1 MRTPLLIATLSTL
14 LLSACQTTPSAF
26 NPANSPLVRAASA
39 ARMNRVATKV
49 ANPAQGTVPGEL
61 VVRFRPGVSAQSSQ
75 MTMQQLGITRIQ
87 SIGRPGMG
95 IELVKVRAGM
105 NISSTLQTLRAN
117 PSVQYAEPNYI
128 VSIPPEL
135 AGAPMLRSEPASYPN
150 DPMFAQQY
158 AHRVSNSLKGW
169 EITQGNEQIVIAI
182 VDTGVDLQHPDL
194 LAKMVP
200 GKDMVDGDDQAFDGH
215 GHGTHCAG
223 IAAATT
229 NNQIGVAGFAPAAK
243 IMPIRVLGN
252 NGSGTSADVANGV
265 IWAAD
270 NGAQVISMSL
280 GSRSDAQV
288 KAEAIQYALS
298 KDAVVV
304 AAMGNSGNEDKSFPA
319 ATPGVIAVGAT
330 DIADKRASF
339 SQYGSWIS
347 VSAPGVNILSTFPTS
362 GTSSRKDYGSI
373 SGTSMATPAVAGAV
387 ALIRGQNP
395 GLKAAQVRAQLEQ
408 GTDDLGDP
416 GFDKYYGHG
425 RINLEKILRPMR

>member
-1 MRTPLLIATLSTL
+1 MAAT
-14 LLSACQTTPSAF
+14 
-26 NPANSPLVRAASA
+26 SPQIRAASA
-39 ARMNRVATKV
+39 ARVNRVATKV
-49 ANPAQGTVPGEL
+49 SNPAQGTVPGEL
-61 VVRFRPGVSAQSSQ
+61 VVRFRPGVNAQASQ
-75 MTMQQLGITRIQ
+75 MTMQQFGLTRIQ

-95 IELVKVRAGM
+95 IELVKVRPGVNAAQ
-105 NISSTLQTLRAN
+105 TLQTLRSH

-135 AGAPMLRSEPASYPN
+135 AGAPLLRSEPVAYPN

-169 EITQGNEQIVIAI
+169 EVTQGSERVVIAV
-182 VDTGVDLQHPDL
+182 VDTGVDLKHPDL
-194 LAKMVP
+194 IAKMVP
-200 GKDMVDGDDQAFDGH
+200 GQDMVDGDDQAFDGH

-223 IAAATT
+223 IAAAATH
-229 NNQIGVAGFAPAAK
+229 NQVGVAGFAPAAK
-243 IMPIRVLGN
+243 IMPIRVLGD

-304 AAMGNSGNEDKSFPA
+304 AAMGNSSREEKSFPA

-330 DIADKRASF
+330 DVADKRANF

-362 GTSSRKDYGSI
+362 GPSSRKDYGSI

-387 ALIRGQNP
+387 ALIRSQNP
-395 GLKAAQVRAQLEQ
+395 GLKVAQVRAQLEQ

-425 RINLEKILRPMR
+425 RINLEKILRPLR